1 MKKSFCPYLL
11 CFLFTGLL
19 SAQEY
24 ALSGKVENSAD
35 EPIPYANIQ
44 LLRATD
50 TILVNG
56 TSSEE
61 NGTFKIDGVVKGNYL
76 IKASYI
82 ENESELRPIEVNGDV
97 VLEPIRLNED
107 AQALD
112 EVTVTSQKP
121 KLERKVDRLVFNVE
135 KTALSDSD
143 IWDVLKRTPS
153 VIIVNDKLTVKG
165 SGAVG
170 ILINGRKVNLPKDD
184 IIGLLSGT
192 SASDVE
198 AIEVITNP
206 PAKYSAEDAV
216 LINIRKKKNLV
227 AGYNGAIYN
236 GYKQGILPKH
246 TIGTDHYFK
255 GKKTGFSVNYSFN
268 HNREVLK
275 YTDITNYIE
284 NSAVAS
290 TWMAEQENLRQTKK
304 HNISAF
310 FDYDIDSKNRLSLST
325 ITVFQ
330 PHVARLYNTETLIVG
345 DTLSGFNTIND
356 SDERQLNTS
365 YYLDFVHELDKE
377 GAEISF
383 NSHYTYYDYER
394 GQDLNTVFLNLD
406 GNPAGRNDFITDS
419 DQRIDLYSVQVDY
432 LTPLGKSANFE
443 SGLRYAGITS
453 ESKVTQQGFDR
464 DRPGIDPT
472 ETGNFSYDES
482 IYAGYASFTSSWDT
496 WNIKSGLR
504 AEYTETKG
512 KLDVVG
518 AQDNINEYVQLFP
531 SFSVQY
537 TPNENHDF
545 NAYYRRRIKRP
556 RYSSIN
562 PFRVFQSNF
571 STIEGNPNLLPG
583 TYQYMAAAYTYK
595 NSYSIEFFYA
605 PNKNRLAE
613 LIFQDNDTKLLRFIE
628 SNIKRDRAFGV
639 DLIFNKEV
647 TDFWY
652 CYFVGSIF
660 DEKYVFKNLGT
671 DTLVENQRVGWYVS
685 SSNSFTF
692 LEDQS
697 LTADLSFTYTGPGLL
712 RNTRTEGYGSLNL
725 MFRKTLW
732 DKKISVS
739 MGVEDIFNQGNEFNT
754 RDYLDQSG
762 TSLLRKENRLF
773 VFGLR
778 YKFGNIKIRDNYKS
792 KNVEEQDRL

>member
-1 MKKSFCPYLL
+1 ML

-24 ALSGKVENSAD
+24 TISGKVENTAN
-35 EPIPYANIQ
+35 EPVSYANIQ
-44 LLRATD
+44 LLSAAD
-50 TILVNG
+50 TTLVNG
-56 TSSEE
+56 TSSEN
-61 NGTFKIDGVVKGNYL
+61 NGNFKIDGVAKGSYL

-82 ENESELRPIEVNGDV
+82 ENESELSPIEVNDDV
-97 VLEPIRLNED
+97 VLETIRLNED

-121 KLERKVDRLVFNVE
+121 KLERKVDRLVFNME
-135 KTALSDSD
+135 NTALSDSD

-206 PAKYSAEDAV
+206 PAKYSAEDAI

-246 TIGTDHYFK
+246 TIGSDHYFK

-268 HNREVLK
+268 HDREVFK

-290 TWMAEQENLRQTKK
+290 TWTAEQENVRQTKK

-325 ITVFQ
+325 ITVYQ
-330 PHVARLYNTETLIVG
+330 PQVARLYDTETSIVG
-345 DTLSGFNTIND
+345 DTLSGFNTSND

-365 YYLDFVHELDKE
+365 YYLDYVHELDKE

-383 NSHYTYYDYER
+383 NAHYTYYDYER

-406 GNPAGRNDFITDS
+406 GNLAGRNDFITDS
-419 DQRIDLYSVQVDY
+419 DQRIDLYSIQVDY
-432 LTPLGKSANFE
+432 LTPLGKSVNFE

-453 ESKVTQQGFDR
+453 ESKVAQQGFDR
-464 DRPGIDPT
+464 DRPGMDPT
-472 ETGNFSYDES
+472 EAGNFSYDES
-482 IYAGYASFTSSWDT
+482 IFAGYASFTASWDT

-504 AEYTETKG
+504 GEYTETKG
-512 KLDVVG
+512 KLDIVG
-518 AQDNINEYVQLFP
+518 AESKNNEYLQLFP

-556 RYSSIN
+556 QYASIN

-571 STIEGNPNLLPG
+571 STIEGNPDLLPG
-583 TYQYMAAAYTYK
+583 SYQYMAAAYTYK
-595 NSYSIEFFYA
+595 DSYSIEFFYA

-613 LIFQDNDTKLLRFIE
+613 LIFQDNNTKLLRFIQ

-647 TDFWY
+647 TNFWY
-652 CYFVGSIF
+652 CYFVASIF
-660 DEKYVFKNLGT
+660 DEKYIFENLGT
-671 DTLVENQRVGWYVS
+671 DILVENQRVGWHVS
-685 SSNSFTF
+685 TSNSFTF
-692 LEDQS
+692 LEDES
-697 LTADLSFTYTGPGLL
+697 LTADLSFIYTGPGLL
-712 RNTRTEGYGSLNL
+712 RNTRTDGYGSLNL
-725 MFRKTLW
+725 LFRKTVW

-754 RDYLDQSG
+754 RNYLDQSG

-773 VFGLR
+773 VMGLR
-778 YKFGNIKIRDNYKS
+778 YKFGNTKIRDNYKS
-792 KNVEEQDRL
+792 KNVDEQDRL